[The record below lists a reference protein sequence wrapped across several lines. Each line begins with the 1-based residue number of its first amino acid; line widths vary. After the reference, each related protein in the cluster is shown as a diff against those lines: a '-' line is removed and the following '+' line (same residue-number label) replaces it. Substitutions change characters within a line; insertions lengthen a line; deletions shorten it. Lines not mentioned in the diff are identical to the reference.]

1 MNPAAW
7 VTDVD
12 ELRRNVVRAREDGS
26 HGDRRA
32 EPAPSMPRALVRVR
46 LPSAPD
52 FRRTRRRQ
60 EHRAVGHFDLCFV
73 EDGRSAHRRRQIRFD
88 RNELALKERQS
99 RDPQSR
105 GIRTLGVEHERRS
118 RACAAEREVD
128 ALSDLKHIGVRK
140 ILNAA
145 VVARQKDLHAR
156 DGLDRH
162 AGLVRQCED
171 RRRRTHR
178 PLEPIGPRDVENEGV
193 VVAERRERRLQRGGI
208 VVSVRENPQR
218 RGRLHGAHDLRGGRR
233 RAEEAAERQ
242 PRRVRENSRPTA

>member
-1 MNPAAW
+1 MKPTPSLWRFACACLALFAAGCGRNPETAAGS
-7 VTDVD
+7 
-12 ELRRNVVRAREDGS
+12 DG
-26 HGDRRA
+26 R
-32 EPAPSMPRALVRVR
+32 PTVALVVKT
-46 LPSAPD
+46 LNNPFFIDMQKGA
-52 FRRTRRRQ
+52 
-60 EHRAVGHFDLCFV
+60 EEA
-73 EDGRSAHRRRQIRFD
+73 AK
-88 RNELALKERQS
+88 ALNVNLLVQ
-99 RDPQSR
+99 
-105 GIRTLGVEHERRS
+105 
-118 RACAAEREVD
+118 AAEREVD

-242 PRRVRENSRPTA
+242 PRRVREHSRPTA